1 MCRRPPR
8 STLTDP
14 LVPYSAPSRALRS
27 PVGPAG
33 GAVRQANRHVAVAI
47 PENDRIFHPRFE
59 VAGGDELQVDVQDGL
74 AEEADQKPRLP
85 DMLAGEGIEKMP
97 ERLGEPASV
106 GEDVDIGVVAHD
118 QDQVDRKST
127 RLNSSN

>member
-14 LVPYSAPSRALRS
+14 LVPYSAPSRALRI

-85 DMLAGEGIEKMP
+85 DMLRSDEHTSDLQSLM
-97 ERLGEPASV
+97 R
-106 GEDVDIGVVAHD
+106 
-118 QDQVDRKST
+118 
-127 RLNSSN
+127 NSYALLCLKKTTQKARTSNTPT